1 MTLKKTNSLGENLSS
16 EFGCGDVV
24 FWKKLGGEGNIG
36 MVYEVY
42 TTEMGGRQIKKAKVC
57 SFRDTLDYDMLL
69 LELKLVT
76 KAERS

>member
-16 EFGCGDVV
+16 EFGCGDIVS
-24 FWKKLGGEGNIG
+24 WKKLGEEGNIG

-42 TTEMGGRQIKKAKVC
+42 TAEMGGRQIKKAKVC
-57 SFRDTLDYDMLL
+57 SFKDTLDYDMLL

-76 KAERS
+76 KAGRK